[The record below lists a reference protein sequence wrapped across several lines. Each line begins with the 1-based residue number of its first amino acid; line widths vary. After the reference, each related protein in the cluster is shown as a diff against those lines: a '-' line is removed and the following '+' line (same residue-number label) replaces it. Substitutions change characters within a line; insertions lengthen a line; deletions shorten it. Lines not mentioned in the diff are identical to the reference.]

1 MSDAARPDG
10 ACLYLDCPGGVSG
23 DMLLGALIDLG
34 VEPEAIAE
42 PLRSLPLGDWSL
54 SAREVRRAGLRATH
68 AIVQVTREAEPA
80 RTLAGIEAL
89 LGAGALPE
97 GIRARAAAVFRR
109 LAGAEARV
117 HGEPLERVHVHEV
130 GRTDAVI
137 DIVGTLLAL
146 DRLAI
151 GAVHCSA
158 LPLAT
163 EGATRSAHG
172 PLPLPAP
179 ATLEILSR
187 VSAPIRA
194 GERATRGEQVTP
206 TGAALVAELATF
218 GRPALRLERVGV
230 GAGTRDDPDHPNI
243 LRAWLGLAG
252 APATALP
259 VLPVVVLE
267 TNVDDVTGEQAGFAV
282 ERMRAAGAL
291 DVWLAASA
299 MKKGRSGLQVT
310 AVARP
315 EAESAVATSM
325 LRELPTLGVRV
336 RDERR
341 YEAERE
347 LRRVATP
354 LGPATVKLRRLPG
367 EALAVAPEYED
378 CATLARESGRPI
390 GEVFAIVEAAAWAA
404 ILAPPDEAASAE

>member
-1 MSDAARPDG
+1 MSDAARPG
-10 ACLYLDCPGGVSG
+10 RACLYLDCPGGVSG

-34 VEPEAIAE
+34 VEPEAIAA
-42 PLRSLPLGDWSL
+42 PLRSLPLGEWSL

-80 RTLAGIEAL
+80 RTLAEIEAL

-97 GIRARAAAVFRR
+97 TIRARAAAVFRR
-109 LAGAEARV
+109 LAEAEARV
-117 HGEPLERVHVHEV
+117 HGEALERMHVHEV

-146 DRLAI
+146 DRLAV

-194 GERATRGEQVTP
+194 GATALRGEQVTP
-206 TGAALVAELATF
+206 TGAALVAELAAF

-230 GAGTRDDPDHPNI
+230 GAGTRDDPDRPNI
-243 LRAWLGLAG
+243 LRAWLGVAEPP
-252 APATALP
+252 APALP
-259 VLPVVVLE
+259 VRPVVVLE

-282 ERMRAAGAL
+282 ERIRAAGAL

-341 YEAERE
+341 YEAQRE

-354 LGPATVKLRRLPG
+354 LGPAMVKVRRLPG
-367 EALAVAPEYED
+367 EAPAVAPEYED

-404 ILAPPDEAASAE
+404 ILASPDGAASAE

>member
-1 MSDAARPDG
+1 MSDAAQPGR

-34 VEPEAIAE
+34 VEPEAIAA

-54 SAREVRRAGLRATH
+54 SAREVRRAGLRATQ
-68 AIVQVTREAEPA
+68 AIVHVAQEAEPA
-80 RTLAGIEAL
+80 QTLAGIEAL

-97 GIRARAAAVFRR
+97 GIRERAVAVFRR

-117 HGEPLERVHVHEV
+117 HGEPVERAHVHEV
-130 GRTDAVI
+130 GRTDAVV

-146 DRLAI
+146 DRLGI
-151 GAVHCSA
+151 GALHCSA

-194 GERATRGEQVTP
+194 GAPAARGEQVTP

-218 GRPALRLERVGV
+218 GRPPLRLERVGV

-243 LRAWLGLAG
+243 LRAWIGVAES
-252 APATALP
+252 PATALP
-259 VLPVVVLE
+259 VRPVVVLE

-282 ERMRAAGAL
+282 ERLRAAGAL

-341 YEAERE
+341 YETERE

-354 LGPATVKLRRLPG
+354 LGPAMVKLRRLPG
-367 EALAVAPEYED
+367 EAPAIAPEYED

-404 ILAPPDEAASAE
+404 ILAPPEEAASAE

>member
-1 MSDAARPDG
+1 MSDA

-34 VEPEAIAE
+34 VEPEAIAA
-42 PLRSLPLGDWSL
+42 PLRSLPLGEWSL

-68 AIVQVTREAEPA
+68 AIVQVSREAEPA
-80 RTLAGIEAL
+80 RTLAEIEAL

-109 LAGAEARV
+109 LAEAEARV
-117 HGEPLERVHVHEV
+117 HGEALERAHVHEV

-158 LPLAT
+158 LPLAA

-194 GERATRGEQVTP
+194 GAPATRGEQVTP
-206 TGAALVAELATF
+206 TGAALVAELAAF
-218 GRPALRLERVGV
+218 GRPPLRLERVGV
-230 GAGTRDDPDHPNI
+230 GAGTRDDPDRPNI
-243 LRAWLGLAG
+243 LRAWRGVAE
-252 APATALP
+252 PAAALP
-259 VLPVVVLE
+259 VRPVVVLE
-267 TNVDDVTGEQAGFAV
+267 TNVDDVTGERAAFAV
-282 ERMRAAGAL
+282 ERIQAAGAL

-315 EAESAVATSM
+315 EAEAAVATAM

-354 LGPATVKLRRLPG
+354 LGPATVKVRQLPG
-367 EALAVAPEYED
+367 EAPAVAPEYED
-378 CATLARESGRPI
+378 CARLARESGRPI

-404 ILAPPDEAASAE
+404 ILASPEAAASAD

>member
-1 MSDAARPDG
+1 MSDAAQPGR

-34 VEPEAIAE
+34 VEPEAIAA

-54 SAREVRRAGLRATH
+54 SAREVRRAGLRATQ
-68 AIVQVTREAEPA
+68 AIVQVAQGAEPA

-117 HGEPLERVHVHEV
+117 HGEPVERAHVHEV
-130 GRTDAVI
+130 GRTDAVV

-194 GERATRGEQVTP
+194 GAPATRGEQVTP

-218 GRPALRLERVGV
+218 GRPPLRLERVGV

-243 LRAWLGLAG
+243 LRAWIGVAES
-252 APATALP
+252 PATALP
-259 VLPVVVLE
+259 VRPVVVLE

-282 ERMRAAGAL
+282 ERLRAAGAL
-291 DVWLAASA
+291 DVWLAPSA

-341 YEAERE
+341 YETQRE

-354 LGPATVKLRRLPG
+354 LGPAMVKVRRLPG
-367 EALAVAPEYED
+367 EAPAVAPEYED

-404 ILAPPDEAASAE
+404 ILASPEEAASTE

>member
-68 AIVQVTREAEPA
+68 AIVRVAPEAEPA

-158 LPLAT
+158 LPLAS

-194 GERATRGEQVTP
+194 GAPATRGEQVTP

-282 ERMRAAGAL
+282 ERLRAAGAL

-341 YEAERE
+341 YEAQRE

-354 LGPATVKLRRLPG
+354 LGPATVKVRRLPG
-367 EALAVAPEYED
+367 EAPAVAPEYED

-404 ILAPPDEAASAE
+404 ILASPDEAASAE

>member
-1 MSDAARPDG
+1 MSDA

-34 VEPEAIAE
+34 VEPEAIAA
-42 PLRSLPLGDWSL
+42 PLRSLPLGEWSL

-68 AIVQVTREAEPA
+68 AIVQVAREAEPA
-80 RTLAGIEAL
+80 RTLAEIEAL

-97 GIRARAAAVFRR
+97 GIRARGAAVFRR
-109 LAGAEARV
+109 LAEAEARV
-117 HGEPLERVHVHEV
+117 HGEALERAHVHEV

-158 LPLAT
+158 LPLAA

-194 GERATRGEQVTP
+194 GAPATRGEQVTP

-218 GRPALRLERVGV
+218 GRPPLRLERVGV
-230 GAGTRDDPDHPNI
+230 GAGTRDDPERPNI
-243 LRAWLGLAG
+243 LRAWRGVAE
-252 APATALP
+252 PAAALP
-259 VLPVVVLE
+259 VRPVVVLE
-267 TNVDDVTGEQAGFAV
+267 TNVDDVTGERAAFAV
-282 ERMRAAGAL
+282 ERIRAAGAL

-315 EAESAVATSM
+315 EAEAAVATSM

-336 RDERR
+336 RDEHR

-367 EALAVAPEYED
+367 EAPAVAPEYED
-378 CATLARESGRPI
+378 CARLARESGRPI

-404 ILAPPDEAASAE
+404 ILAPPDGAASAD

>member
-1 MSDAARPDG
+1 MSDAARPG
-10 ACLYLDCPGGVSG
+10 RACLYLDCPGGVSG

-34 VEPEAIAE
+34 VEPEAIAA

-68 AIVQVTREAEPA
+68 AIVQVAQEAEPA

-97 GIRARAAAVFRR
+97 GIRERAVAVFRR

-117 HGEPLERVHVHEV
+117 HGEAVERAHVHEV
-130 GRTDAVI
+130 GRTDAVV

-146 DRLAI
+146 DRLGI
-151 GAVHCSA
+151 GALHCSA

-194 GERATRGEQVTP
+194 GATATRGEQVTP

-218 GRPALRLERVGV
+218 GRPPLRLERVGV

-243 LRAWLGLAG
+243 LRAWIGVAES
-252 APATALP
+252 PATALP
-259 VLPVVVLE
+259 VRPVVVLE

-282 ERMRAAGAL
+282 ERLRAAGAL

-315 EAESAVATSM
+315 EAESAVAMSM

-341 YEAERE
+341 YETERE

-354 LGPATVKLRRLPG
+354 LGPAMVKLRRLPG
-367 EALAVAPEYED
+367 EAPAVAPEYED

-404 ILAPPDEAASAE
+404 ILAPPEEAASAE